1 MKIEILAQGLTDL
14 SKYLESVPDKAG
26 EAARIAIN
34 SVARGKG
41 RKLLIDR
48 MMSEVSF
55 PREYLDQDRLFFKK
69 PASNNDLT
77 AIIEARQRPTS
88 LARFASGGAIGQRT
102 GAITVRVKKGSGGR
116 TFNTKPGGANAFL
129 VRLRRGRA
137 LTEDRF
143 NAGLALRLPEGQSL
157 TGRKN
162 GNTAEIFPNVFLLY
176 GPSVDQVFRGVAEDL
191 SDDIGAL
198 VETEFYRQF
207 QRLVED

>member
-1 MKIEILAQGLTDL
+1 MKITILSEGLSNL
-14 SKYLESVPDKAG
+14 SKFLEKLPEKAS
-26 EAARIAIN
+26 EAARISIN
-34 SVARGKG
+34 SVARGRG

-55 PREYLDQDRLFFKK
+55 PTAYIDQDRLFFKK
-69 PASNNDLT
+69 PATNSDLT
-77 AIIEARQRPTS
+77 AVIEARQRPTS
-88 LARFASGGAIGQRT
+88 LARFASGGAIGQRG
-102 GAITVRVKKGSGGR
+102 GAITVRVKKSGGGR
-116 TFNTKPGGANAFL
+116 AFNTKPGGAQAFL

-143 NAGLALRLPEGQSL
+143 NVGLAVRLPEGQSL
-157 TGRKN
+157 TGRYS

-176 GPSVDQVFRGVAEDL
+176 GPSVEQVFRGVASDL

-207 QRLVED
+207 DRLTED